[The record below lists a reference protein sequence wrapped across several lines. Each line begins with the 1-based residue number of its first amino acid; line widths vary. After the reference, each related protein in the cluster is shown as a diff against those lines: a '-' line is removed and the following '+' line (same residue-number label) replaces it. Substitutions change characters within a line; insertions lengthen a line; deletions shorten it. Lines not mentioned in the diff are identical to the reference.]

1 MNDRLT
7 ILLLTKNEAG
17 NVGPL
22 IAGLKRE
29 LQSAQPVFVVMDA
42 SSDSTAREA
51 EQAGA
56 TVVVDPSPYGVA
68 LTRGLREAD
77 SEWVMVLD
85 ADGSHRPQDALRLW
99 QAREEA
105 DLVVGSRFVAGG
117 GSDVRGF
124 RLWLSRRL
132 AWLFSTLA
140 SLPARDVSSGFR
152 LYRRGL
158 FADANPQA
166 RFFNVQPELLAHAA
180 LKGARVKEVGI
191 QYAPRGQG
199 KSKARV
205 LRFGL
210 AFLRSLW
217 AIRRRLK
224 ARSST

>member
-105 DLVVGSRFVAGG
+105 DLVVGSRFVAGC
-117 GSDVRGF
+117 GSHEGSPGCF
-124 RLWLSRRL
+124 RLWPRCPR
-132 AWLFSTLA
+132 ATLA
-140 SLPARDVSSGFR
+140 RGSGST
-152 LYRRGL
+152 G
-158 FADANPQA
+158 
-166 RFFNVQPELLAHAA
+166 AA
-180 LKGARVKEVGI
+180 FSQTQIPK
-191 QYAPRGQG
+191 PD
-199 KSKARV
+199 
-205 LRFGL
+205 
-210 AFLRSLW
+210 
-217 AIRRRLK
+217 
-224 ARSST
+224 SSTCSPSCWPMPR